1 MSTDVEQSKLNLDE
15 LNSDELNS
23 DVIAAVVT
31 AVQLLLVTADINC
44 NHKLFFLFDR
54 LSRHRGY

>member
-1 MSTDVEQSKLNLDE
+1 MSTDVEQSKLNL
-15 LNSDELNS
+15 DELNS

-54 LSRHRGY
+54 LSRYREY